1 MAGSAKYVQRHVERT
16 TRMERKNPEVWCDKQ
31 RPESKQEVLELQVS
45 ADWSLEMPR
54 RCEKAMTD
62 PIGMDADQSHMTE
75 TILDLTLEIVCL
87 LTGEKYGVVKMAS
100 IDCLLQGLYPTM
112 SGKLS
117 SSVKEP
123 PPPTL
128 ILARYNE
135 KKILEVTQ
143 KIIGLLTGEVPIRCQ
158 EATME
163 ECVEGHKDLY
173 KDTMMVKRP
182 LLTSPDLSES
192 AQMLETY
199 GAIKEELDC
208 SEEERLLKEDV
219 DYMKVRIQE
228 EGPLRRD
235 CGMPSSPYLDVC
247 EVRRRT
253 SCTQYNNEDSDQ
265 ATLETSH
272 LSFRIKEN
280 LFSDDEEH
288 LEEKPPTEEEGT
300 GNGTENRD
308 DAERIIET
316 VLHVKGHPQPKEDG
330 KASQRQ
336 TTGLCCVTEL
346 CKSQDWMD
354 KNTHP
359 LAELMADVNEGKKIL
374 DLPPLVAAHV
384 YVPETNTGDPG
395 RMRNV
400 QNLITE
406 KTVKNTSVKILEV
419 IQKMIDLLTGEVP
432 IRCQDVTVYFSME
445 EWEYIEG
452 HKDLYK
458 DVMME
463 NQPPLTST
471 DLSEGVEKLKSH
483 RAIYEELDSLE
494 DWSVNTKEEGDL
506 PGGHCRYLPLS
517 QDENGPRAEI
527 HTLSTPVKEE
537 SAKDELEK
545 EKLSFHSKGGLFLED
560 DNPPKQKITVDSQA
574 MDGGV
579 QDGNGDSYKMCRNG
593 TKGIYQAACLL
604 SQNRNISETER
615 LAPFTPIKEELD
627 LAAVEIDYLSF
638 PIEEFFFS
646 KVGLP
651 GEHKTQT
658 DSQAEDRSVQ
668 KGTGSSYIMY
678 GNGTKRIIQAAC
690 PSSQNRNVPVTERL
704 APFTHFKEE
713 SVEIDH
719 FSFPIK
725 KKLFSEVGLL
735 REHKPQIDSQAEDRS
750 VQKGTG
756 SSYKV
761 CRKGGGR
768 GCASTGSPVSSVN
781 RRMNQVPI
789 RCQDVTVYFS
799 MEEWEY
805 IEGHKDLYKDII
817 VEDLPPLTSP
827 DISGGAETLQTH
839 GAVKEERDSL
849 EDRGVNTEV
858 CCMKDNIKVE
868 ELHGGDFQNDAF
880 RLSPHNGMERF
891 ASLTHVKEE
900 LGDATLEIDHLS
912 FNMKEEPSS
921 EDKDPLELTWTNS
934 QAQHRRIQEGT
945 QNCIIMFRDGNQKST
960 QTSCPSWPPTQGL
973 ETKTYNCD
981 QCRSVFTS
989 SSEFLRHQL
998 MYKGPHSLPCLQCGK
1013 FFGREEQLVKH
1024 QLIHTSPK
1032 LYTCPECDKS
1042 FRLKSLLIEH
1052 LRTHTGEKPFA
1063 CKDCGKCFAQRST
1076 LMKHLR
1082 AHSGEKPYSCA
1093 ECGKSFNQKSM
1104 LVNHQRTHTGE
1115 RPYSCSECGRRF
1127 SHSTNLVTH
1136 QRIHSGEKPYSCI
1149 ECGKC
1154 FTKKSALTSHQRTH
1168 TGERPY
1174 ACSECGKN
1182 FTRSSYLLLHQR
1194 VHSAAQNPSHL
1205 HKYNRNLIQT
1215 LHAT

>member
-1 MAGSAKYVQRHVERT
+1 M
-16 TRMERKNPEVWCDKQ
+16 RME
-31 RPESKQEVLELQVS
+31 
-45 ADWSLEMPR
+45 
-54 RCEKAMTD
+54 
-62 PIGMDADQSHMTE
+62 MDQNDVTGKM
-75 TILDLTLEIVCL
+75 LDLTLEVIYL
-87 LTGEKYGVVKMAS
+87 LTGE
-100 IDCLLQGLYPTM
+100 
-112 SGKLS
+112 
-117 SSVKEP
+117 
-123 PPPTL
+123 
-128 ILARYNE
+128 
-135 KKILEVTQ
+135 
-143 KIIGLLTGEVPIRCQ
+143 
-158 EATME
+158 
-163 ECVEGHKDLY
+163 
-173 KDTMMVKRP
+173 
-182 LLTSPDLSES
+182 
-192 AQMLETY
+192 
-199 GAIKEELDC
+199 
-208 SEEERLLKEDV
+208 
-219 DYMKVRIQE
+219 
-228 EGPLRRD
+228 
-235 CGMPSSPYLDVC
+235 
-247 EVRRRT
+247 
-253 SCTQYNNEDSDQ
+253 
-265 ATLETSH
+265 
-272 LSFRIKEN
+272 
-280 LFSDDEEH
+280 
-288 LEEKPPTEEEGT
+288 
-300 GNGTENRD
+300 
-308 DAERIIET
+308 
-316 VLHVKGHPQPKEDG
+316 
-330 KASQRQ
+330 
-336 TTGLCCVTEL
+336 
-346 CKSQDWMD
+346 
-354 KNTHP
+354 
-359 LAELMADVNEGKKIL
+359 
-374 DLPPLVAAHV
+374 V

-527 HTLSTPVKEE
+527 HTLSNPVKEE

-545 EKLSFHSKGGLFLED
+545 EKLSFHSKWGLFLED
-560 DNPPKQKITVDSQA
+560 DDPPKQKITVDSQA

-761 CRKGGGR
+761 CRKGIE
-768 GCASTGSPVSSVN
+768 
-781 RRMNQVPI
+781 RMNQVACPSSQN
-789 RCQDVTVYFS
+789 RNVPGTERLAQF
-799 MEEWEY
+799 
-805 IEGHKDLYKDII
+805 
-817 VEDLPPLTSP
+817 
-827 DISGGAETLQTH
+827 TH
-839 GAVKEERDSL
+839 AKEESVGFDQISL
-849 EDRGVNTEV
+849 PIKNKLFLEV
-858 CCMKDNIKVE
+858 G
-868 ELHGGDFQNDAF
+868 L
-880 RLSPHNGMERF
+880 
-891 ASLTHVKEE
+891 
-900 LGDATLEIDHLS
+900 
-912 FNMKEEPSS
+912 
-921 EDKDPLELTWTNS
+921 PLEHKPQIDS
-934 QAQHRRIQEGT
+934 QAEDGSVQKGT
-945 QNCIIMFRDGNQKST
+945 GSCSGSKSVSPL
-960 QTSCPSWPPTQGL
+960 SCPFRPPSQSL

-981 QCRSVFTS
+981 GCESVFTS
-989 SSEFLRHQL
+989 SSEFFKHRL
-998 MYKGPHSLPCLQCGK
+998 MYKGPHSLSCSDCGK
-1013 FFGREEQLVKH
+1013 FFSKQKNLIRH
-1024 QLIHTSPK
+1024 QRIHRSLKP
-1032 LYTCPECDKS
+1032 YTCPECDKS
-1042 FRLKSLLIEH
+1042 FQQKSTLVVH
-1052 LRTHTGEKPFA
+1052 LRIHTGEKPFP
-1063 CKDCGKCFAQRST
+1063 CQDCGKCFAQKSS
-1076 LMKHLR
+1076 LVKHVQS
-1082 AHSGEKPYSCA
+1082 HTGEKPFSCS
-1093 ECGKSFNQKSM
+1093 ECGRSFSRKSM
-1104 LVNHQRTHTGE
+1104 VISHQRTHTGE
-1115 RPYSCSECGRRF
+1115 RPYACAVCGKCF
-1127 SHSTNLVTH
+1127 SSSTNRRSH
-1136 QRIHSGEKPYSCI
+1136 QRIHSGEKPYACS
-1149 ECGKC
+1149 ECGKS
-1154 FTKKSALTSHQRTH
+1154 FSLKSSLTSHQRTH

-1174 ACSECGKN
+1174 VCSECGKG
-1182 FTRSSYLLLHQR
+1182 FTRSYHLVQHQKLH
-1194 VHSAAQNPSHL
+1194 SSETPKTS
-1205 HKYNRNLIQT
+1205 
-1215 LHAT
+1215 